1 MIRFVFWAAVLCPV
15 LVYLPMADA
24 QEIQIELKAPSKLT
38 TVSPCL
44 GDIATVKCGDLKTRE
59 SLEALSM
66 PNVPQGAD
74 TVTFTQRQIRSRLL
88 FAGYSTKEF
97 ELKGPAS
104 LTVKYAEARAVTDAD
119 IEQAALKAVSEL
131 MNLESADL
139 RVSLRQPVAQGLGEA
154 FRQLAE
160 PRVEVQPQRNGLG
173 LVPMQV
179 QIWDGDDLKKT
190 VPVTCDVRRRY
201 RVARAV
207 VSLTRDQPVTVQQVA
222 FETQYLD
229 KPVDQLTSDQVVGRS
244 VRFGVPAGSVI
255 QMKDIKTSVTG
266 GQIIVKKGSF
276 VSATVR
282 AGRLRVSLR
291 DAEALQDGAIGESIR
306 LRNRQTGETI
316 VGEVV
321 GYGRVVVH
329 TYMNSE
335 NAQEFR

>member
-1 MIRFVFWAAVLCPV
+1 MSRFLLFSAVLS
-15 LVYLPMADA
+15 LVFVPLSMVEA
-24 QEIQIELKAPSKLT
+24 QEIQIELKGSPKLT

-44 GDIATVKCGDLKTRE
+44 GDIATIKCRDLQTRT
-59 SLEALSM
+59 SLEALPI
-66 PNVPQGAD
+66 PNVPQGAN
-74 TVTFTQRQIRSRLL
+74 TVTYTQRQIRSRLL
-88 FAGYSTKEF
+88 FAGYSGTEF
-97 ELKGPAS
+97 ELKGPPS
-104 LTVKYAEARAVTDAD
+104 LTAQYMEVKAVTDAD
-119 IEQAALKAVSEL
+119 VEQAALKAMSEL
-131 MNLESADL
+131 MNLESGDIRVNL
-139 RVSLRQPVAQGLGEA
+139 RNPVVQGLGEPL
-154 FRQLAE
+154 RQLTE

-201 RVARAV
+201 RVAKAV
-207 VSLTRDQPVTVQQVA
+207 VSLSRDQPVTFQQVA

-255 QMKDIKTSVTG
+255 QMKDIKTSATG

-276 VSATVR
+276 VAATVR

-291 DAEALQDGAIGESIR
+291 DAEAMQDGALGESIR

-321 GYGRVVVH
+321 GYGRVVVR